1 VIQGLEARR
10 TTLLTGHDPLP
21 DACRNG
27 VIAIGNFDGVHRGH
41 QALLAL
47 ARDAARDHQSAFGL
61 LTFEPHPRT
70 FFQPEDPVFRLS
82 PLPLKARLAAA
93 LDARF
98 ITVLTFDRPL
108 ASLEAEAFVSDVLV
122 GRLAAAH
129 LVTGYDFH
137 FGRGR
142 KGDTATLKALGKS
155 LGFAVS
161 TVEQVTDD
169 NGVAPVASS
178 AIRAALRHGHVEAA
192 AHQLGYWWTVMGDV
206 VAGDGRGQSLGY
218 PTANLVLEPGCEP
231 KEGIYAVRVRID
243 DEPGRPQRPGAAYI
257 GTRPTFA
264 SGRRFLEVHLL
275 DYAGDLYGRTLSI
288 EFVAFVRPDQ
298 AFAGPEPLRRQMNA
312 DCQAIAAIVHGLG
325 HNDPMRRYP
334 LGLLQAEAGL

>member
-1 VIQGLEARR
+1 LE
-10 TTLLTGHDPLP
+10 TGTVLLTGHDPVP

-47 ARDAARDHQSAFGL
+47 AHDAARERQASFGL
-61 LTFEPHPRT
+61 VTFEPHPRT
-70 FFQPEDPVFRLS
+70 FFRPEDPVFRLS

-93 LDARF
+93 LGARVVA
-98 ITVLTFDRPL
+98 VLTFDRAF
-108 ASLEAEAFVSDVLV
+108 ASVEPEAFVGDILV
-122 GRLAAAH
+122 GRFAAAQV
-129 LVTGYDFH
+129 VTGHDFH

-142 KGDTATLKALGKS
+142 RGNAAMLKSLGKS
-155 LGFAVS
+155 LGFAVA

-178 AIRAALRHGHVEAA
+178 SIRAALRHGHVEAA

-231 KEGIYAVRVRID
+231 KEGIYAARVRID
-243 DEPGRPQRPGAAYI
+243 DEPGRPARLGAAYI

-275 DYAGDLYGRTLSI
+275 DYSGDLYGHTLAV
-288 EFVAFVRPDQ
+288 EFIAFVRPDQ
-298 AFAGPEPLRRQMNA
+298 AFEGPEALTRQMDA
-312 DCQAIAAIVHGLG
+312 DCRAIAAILDDCGRD
-325 HNDPMRRYP
+325 DPMRRYR
-334 LGLLQAEAGL
+334 LGRLQAEGAL